1 VSGIDHPF
9 RKALEIILGPD
20 VSSVNCLL
28 WQMHFLFQNGQA
40 NHYSTEPK
48 LCLRASY
55 DLSGHAQLSPRHPSK
70 PRRGKVTVKSADSTV
85 EIVTTQERAAA
96 RRLHLAAF
104 TFGIPIA
111 S

>member
-1 VSGIDHPF
+1 MSGIDHPF
-9 RKALEIILGPD
+9 QKALEIPLGPD

-85 EIVTTQERAAA
+85 EIVTIQERAAA

>member
-9 RKALEIILGPD
+9 RKALEIPLGPD

-55 DLSGHAQLSPRHPSK
+55 DLSGMPSFRRATPQSRDVAMSLSRAPTVLSK
-70 PRRGKVTVKSADSTV
+70 
-85 EIVTTQERAAA
+85 
-96 RRLHLAAF
+96 L
-104 TFGIPIA
+104 
-111 S
+111 